1 MEMPTNKWG
10 FTLVERGK
18 FEYDCEDN
26 KSRLDSRVEAC
37 SMLKLRLGYRPC
49 PAREPRLD
57 HPPVAIHFGCGSDR
71 FMGTSLPVALGSS
84 YGRKA
89 LIFWVPGY

>member
-1 MEMPTNKWG
+1 MEALTNKWG

-26 KSRLDSRVEAC
+26 RSRLDSRVEAC
-37 SMLKLRLGYRPC
+37 STLKLRLRYPLC
-49 PAREPRLD
+49 PAREPRLN
-57 HPPVAIHFGCGSDR
+57 HPSVAIHLGCGSER

-84 YGRKA
+84 HGRKA
-89 LIFWVPGY
+89 LIGWVPGY

>member
-10 FTLVERGK
+10 FTLVERGT
-18 FEYDCEDN
+18 FEYDCEEN
-26 KSRLDSRVEAC
+26 KSRLASRVEAC
-37 SMLKLRLGYRPC
+37 SMLKLRFGYRLC
-49 PAREPRLD
+49 PAREPRLG
-57 HPPVAIHFGCGSDR
+57 HPSVAMYFGCGSER
-71 FMGTSLPVALGSS
+71 FMGTSLPAALGSS